1 MLKYKYILVFFVLQ
15 HSALAWADLLVDESI
30 VIYEHPSQSIY
41 DVTVYN
47 SDETANLFL
56 EVSPF
61 EVARPGFETQ
71 ELIPLSL
78 NDSTDFLVSPNRA
91 IIPPNSASLVRLLN
105 LKNSGDSERV
115 YRINLVPASPPA
127 ELAGDEDAVASLL
140 QVIVAYQVLVIIL
153 PEEPRSE
160 VEFDRS
166 GNTLSFSNPGNAN
179 YLLADGVQ
187 CDPMEPANCVYLQSR
202 RIYPGNSWSIE
213 LPFDGPAQ
221 YSVRN
226 HEGRFDLEL

>member
-1 MLKYKYILVFFVLQ
+1 MLNYKNILAFFLLLY
-15 HSALAWADLLVDESI
+15 SSLAWADLLVDESI

-47 SDETANLFL
+47 SDEAANLFL

-61 EVARPGFETQ
+61 QVVRPGFETQ
-71 ELIPLSL
+71 ELVPLSF
-78 NDSTDFLVSPNRA
+78 DDAPDFLVSPNRA

-105 LKNSGDSERV
+105 LKNTGDSERV

-127 ELAGDEDAVASLL
+127 ELAGDEDAVASML

-160 VEFDRS
+160 VEFDRI

-221 YSVRN
+221 YSVQN
-226 HEGRFDLEL
+226 HEGRFDLGL